1 MIGNY
6 LLSGRMQAV
15 IAVTLSS
22 LLSFLL
28 QPFAFLIC
36 GSVIGLITLRKGIH
50 SAIQTLLISFIVL
63 QIFFILLS
71 TSSYINTI
79 IILVI
84 WLPVLFLSAV
94 LRLTRSQGALILFSG
109 LISIILT
116 IIFYV
121 LVGDVAAWWQ
131 DYLTKVFEATAPS
144 QQIQA
149 YNKLLE
155 SNADLI
161 NAMIFAAYTLNM
173 VTGVLFARWWQ
184 SRLFNP
190 GGFQK
195 EFYGL
200 NIPIILL
207 PVFIIIG
214 VLAFN
219 ANEPWQDMC
228 RDVLII
234 LTFIYLIQGI
244 SFSHRT
250 VHRLKLSVGWLVFLY
265 CALIFLPQ
273 MALIVACLG
282 IVDAFSNWRNKNDQ
296 SEKES

>member
-131 DYLTKVFEATAPS
+131 DYLTKVFETTAPS

-282 IVDAFSNWRNKNDQ
+282 IVDAFSNWRKKNDQ

>member
-1 MIGNY
+1 MIGHY

-131 DYLTKVFEATAPS
+131 DYLTKVFETTAPS

-184 SRLFNP
+184 SRLF
-190 GGFQK
+190 
-195 EFYGL
+195 L
-200 NIPIILL
+200 S
-207 PVFIIIG
+207 
-214 VLAFN
+214 
-219 ANEPWQDMC
+219 
-228 RDVLII
+228 LIHI
-234 LTFIYLIQGI
+234 
-244 SFSHRT
+244 
-250 VHRLKLSVGWLVFLY
+250 
-265 CALIFLPQ
+265 
-273 MALIVACLG
+273 
-282 IVDAFSNWRNKNDQ
+282 
-296 SEKES
+296 

>member
-131 DYLTKVFEATAPS
+131 DYLTKVFETTAPS

-190 GGFQK
+190 GGFQ
-195 EFYGL
+195 
-200 NIPIILL
+200 
-207 PVFIIIG
+207 
-214 VLAFN
+214 
-219 ANEPWQDMC
+219 
-228 RDVLII
+228 
-234 LTFIYLIQGI
+234 
-244 SFSHRT
+244 
-250 VHRLKLSVGWLVFLY
+250 
-265 CALIFLPQ
+265 
-273 MALIVACLG
+273 
-282 IVDAFSNWRNKNDQ
+282 
-296 SEKES
+296 

>member
-1 MIGNY
+1 
-6 LLSGRMQAV
+6 MQAV

-131 DYLTKVFEATAPS
+131 DYLTKVFETTAPS

-282 IVDAFSNWRNKNDQ
+282 IVDTFSNWRNKNDQ

>member
-1 MIGNY
+1 
-6 LLSGRMQAV
+6 MQAV

-214 VLAFN
+214 VLAFK

-228 RDVLII
+228 RDLLII

>member
-15 IAVTLSS
+15 IAVTFSS

-131 DYLTKVFEATAPS
+131 DYLTKVFETTAPS

-282 IVDAFSNWRNKNDQ
+282 MVDAFRNWRNKNDQ

>member
-131 DYLTKVFEATAPS
+131 DYLTKVFETTAPS

-282 IVDAFSNWRNKNDQ
+282 IVDTFSNWRNKNDQ

>member
-1 MIGNY
+1 MIGHY

-131 DYLTKVFEATAPS
+131 DYLTKVFETTAPS

-282 IVDAFSNWRNKNDQ
+282 IVDTFSNWRNKNDQ